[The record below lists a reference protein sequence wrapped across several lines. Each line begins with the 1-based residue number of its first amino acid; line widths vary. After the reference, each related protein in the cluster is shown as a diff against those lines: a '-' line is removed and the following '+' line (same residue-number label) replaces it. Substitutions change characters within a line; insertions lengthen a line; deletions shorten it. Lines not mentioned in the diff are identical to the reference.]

1 MEKPVGT
8 VGKVFYYIWM
18 VFKTNAIVVFGFM
31 ALMITI
37 FGVIVPM
44 FSDGGKVEVPEGS
57 ALVFAPSG
65 VITEQPAFVDP
76 ISEAFNDAA
85 GNASAPEESVYDLLE
100 ILRNAKDDDRITML
114 AIYPG
119 GITSCGSAMLEML
132 RDGIADFKTSGKKVV
147 AYGDMFTQTQYYLA
161 AQADEV
167 YIHPFGGVLL
177 EGYSRVRTYYAEMLE
192 KVKVTPNVFKVG
204 KYKSAIEPYLR
215 NDMSDYAKEANRAF
229 LADLWSIYKTDIA
242 AARGINADD
251 IDTQINNYAE
261 TMKSS
266 NGDFASIAVDQKL
279 VDGLKNRPDF
289 RAMMIELVGEN
300 EKETSYKQISHK
312 QYLKAI
318 KPPIEFVNPNSKKVA
333 VIVAKGAI
341 MDGNQKEGSIGG
353 DTLARKI
360 RKARTD
366 ENVKAI
372 VLRVDSPGGSAFAS
386 EVIRQELVKA
396 KEQGLPLVVS
406 MGTYAASGGY
416 WISANADEIWARP
429 STITGSIG
437 IFGFIPTFEKALGWA
452 GVHRDGVGTTELAG
466 SMDVG
471 RGLSD
476 DVKTIIQANI
486 EKGYDRFLNLVA
498 SGRDMTVER
507 VDEIAQGRVWSG
519 VKALELGLVDQLGTL
534 KDAIKS
540 AASKAKLEDDDYD
553 VWYVKRELSEKEKLI
568 KQLLNSTIGEEPV
581 EFDTPKST
589 TVVSDLM
596 AKMQAEMKK
605 LEGFNDPNH
614 AYVHCNCVIQ

>member
-1 MEKPVGT
+1 
-8 VGKVFYYIWM
+8 M